1 MIKQLRKTLSWIQT
15 NWLEVLLLDVAI
27 IALAWIGA
35 FWIRFDLVIAPQYV
49 RWMFMALPAVILVR
63 LASLFL
69 SRVYWGAMR
78 FAGVVDLWRIVVG
91 ITLSSVVLGA
101 GFMMFGMWGF
111 PRSILV
117 IDWLLALLGIGGV
130 RLCSRLLGE
139 RPWAKINRMS
149 TTGRRLLIVGGG
161 RSGEILIRG
170 LQHPSQ
176 QRFTAVGVVDDDK
189 HLLSKQIRGVPVL
202 GRVDD
207 IPHLVKEKRIKE
219 IVLAIPSASG
229 EKLTRI
235 VDLCMEA
242 GIKPK
247 IARDMGT
254 LIHADGSPITMRE
267 IQVEDLLRR
276 EPVALNVEGIGG
288 HLQGKTVLVT
298 GAAGSIGSEL
308 CRQIIR
314 YAPRRLIMFDQH
326 EEGLYY
332 LSLELKKLALSV
344 APESEAVCMIGDM
357 TDRRAVER
365 IIEKDRPQVLF
376 HAAAYKHV
384 PMLEDNPEEAIRNNL
399 GGTVILSSLAAK
411 YGVERFVMIST
422 DKAVMPT
429 SIMGLTKRL
438 CELFVLALNNQ
449 SKTNFI
455 TTRFGN
461 VLGSTGS
468 VVPVFQRQIKEGGP
482 VTVTHPDMMRYFM
495 TIPEA
500 VQLVL
505 QASTMGKGGEL
516 FVLNMGQETR
526 IVELAEQLI
535 RLSGLEPYE
544 DIPITFTGLRPG
556 EKMYEQLW
564 VEGEIPVPTDH
575 DKIFTTHSHE
585 DLSGDLFQTINDIL
599 ESAESSDRAG
609 IMQNIRKLVVDY
621 QPGLH
626 DKMSGETPFIHRT
639 KVLVADD
646 EPTIISLLESILSQ
660 NYDVVTAEDGN
671 LAMKRIFAELPD
683 LVILDI
689 LMPGMNGHEICEQIK
704 HHPITRQIPVI
715 IISGVK
721 EVSSRIAGYEEGAD
735 LYMTK
740 PFQVNELE
748 AAVKMLLDQ
757 PTRQE
762 KTPVIAPCPS
772 DRAGEAQR

>member
-1 MIKQLRKTLSWIQT
+1 MIKQLRKTLNWIQA
-15 NWLEVLLLDVAI
+15 NWLEVLLIDVAI

-35 FWIRFDLVIAPQYV
+35 FWIRFDLVIAPQYL
-49 RWMFMALPAVILVR
+49 RWMFIALPAVVLVR
-63 LASLFL
+63 LTSLFL

-91 ITLSSVVLGA
+91 LTLSSVVLGA
-101 GFMMFGMWGF
+101 GFMMFGMYGF

-139 RPWAKINRMS
+139 KPWARVNRMN

-176 QRFTAVGVVDDDK
+176 QRFTPVGVVDDDK
-189 HLLSKQIRGVPVL
+189 HLLRRQIHGVPVL
-202 GRVDD
+202 GGVDD

-229 EKLTRI
+229 ETLSRI

-242 GIKPK
+242 GRKPK

-254 LIHADGSPITMRE
+254 LIHTNGSPIPMRE

-314 YAPRRLIMFDQH
+314 YAPRKLIMFDQH

-332 LSLELKKLALSV
+332 LSLEMNKLASSV
-344 APESEAVCMIGDM
+344 APESKPVCLIGDM
-357 TDRRAVER
+357 TDRKTVER
-365 IIEKDRPQVLF
+365 IIEQHRPQVLF

-384 PMLEDNPEEAIRNNL
+384 PLLEDNPEEAIRNNV

-438 CELFVLALNNQ
+438 CELFVLALNEQNDT
-449 SKTNFI
+449 KFM

-468 VVPVFQRQIKEGGP
+468 VVPLFQRQIREGGP

-505 QASTMGKGGEL
+505 QASTMGEGGEL

-585 DLSGDLFQTINDIL
+585 DLSGDLFQTINEIL
-599 ESAESSDRAG
+599 AAAEQSDRAA
-609 IMQNIRKLVVDY
+609 IMRSIQKLVSGY
-621 QPGLH
+621 QPDLH
-626 DKMSGETPFIHRT
+626 DGLSAETPFTHRT
-639 KVLVADD
+639 KILVADD
-646 EPTIISLLESILSQ
+646 DPAILGLIESILSED
-660 NYDVVTAEDGN
+660 YDVITAEDGN
-671 LAMKRIFAELPD
+671 MAIKRIFAELPD
-683 LVILDI
+683 LVVLDI
-689 LMPGMNGHEICEQIK
+689 LMPGMNGHEVCDQIK
-704 HHPITRQIPVI
+704 HHPITRRVPVLI
-715 IISGVK
+715 LSGVK
-721 EVSSRIAGYEEGAD
+721 EVSSRVAGYEEGAD

-740 PFQVNELE
+740 PFQVTELE

-757 PTRQE
+757 PARKE
-762 KTPVIAPCPS
+762 KASV
-772 DRAGEAQR
+772 

>member
-1 MIKQLRKTLSWIQT
+1 MSWIQV
-15 NWLEVLLLDVAI
+15 NWLEILLLDVVMI
-27 IALAWIGA
+27 TLAWVGA
-35 FWIRFDLVIAPQYV
+35 FWIRFDLVFVSIYA
-49 RWMFMALPAVILVR
+49 RWMMMTLPVVIVVQ

-91 ITLSSVVLGA
+91 MTLSTVLLGA
-101 GFMMFGMWGF
+101 GFMMFGIQGF

-117 IDWLLALLGIGGV
+117 IDWLLALLGIGGI

-139 RPWAKINRMS
+139 KPWARVNRMKVIGS
-149 TTGRRLLIVGGG
+149 RLLIVGGG
-161 RSGEILIRG
+161 RTGEILIRG
-170 LQHPSQ
+170 LLHPNQHRYAP
-176 QRFTAVGVVDDDK
+176 VCVVDDDK
-189 HLLSKQIRGVPVL
+189 HLLRKQIHSVPVL
-202 GRVDD
+202 GLVDD
-207 IPHLVKEKRIKE
+207 IPHLVKEKRIDE
-219 IVLAIPSASG
+219 IALAIPSASG
-229 EKLTRI
+229 ETLSRI

-242 GIKPK
+242 GCKPK

-254 LIHADGSPITMRE
+254 LLQTDGGQVAMRE

-276 EPVALNVEGIGG
+276 EPVALNVENIGSFL
-288 HLQGKTVLVT
+288 HGKTILVT

-314 YAPRRLIMFDQH
+314 YIPSTLIMFDQH
-326 EEGLYY
+326 EEGLYF
-332 LSLELKKLALSV
+332 LKLELEKLITKV
-344 APESEAVCMIGDM
+344 APESKVLCLIGDM
-357 TDRRAVER
+357 TDRLTVER
-365 IIEKDRPQVLF
+365 IIEQNRPQILF

-384 PMLEDNPEEAIRNNL
+384 PLLEDNPEEAIRNNL

-411 YGVERFVMIST
+411 YGVDRFVMIST
-422 DKAVMPT
+422 DKAVTPA

-438 CELFVLALNNQ
+438 CELFVLALNEQ
-449 SKTNFI
+449 SETRFV

-468 VVPVFQRQIKEGGP
+468 VVPLFQRQIQEGGP

-505 QASTMGKGGEL
+505 QASTMGEGGEL
-516 FVLNMGQETR
+516 FVLNMGQEVR

-535 RLSGLEPYE
+535 RLSGFQPYE

-575 DKIFTTHSHE
+575 DKIFTTNSNG
-585 DLSGDLFQTINDIL
+585 DLSGDLFQTINEIL
-599 ESAESSDRAG
+599 KSAERSDRTA
-609 IMQNIRKLVVDY
+609 IMHSVKKLVADY

-626 DKMSGETPFIHRT
+626 EGLSAEMPFVHRT

-646 EPTIISLLESILSQ
+646 DPVILSLLESILSED
-660 NYDVVTAEDGN
+660 YEVIPAEDGN
-671 LAMKRIFAELPD
+671 VAMKRIFAELPD

-689 LMPGMNGHEICEQIK
+689 LMPGMDGYEICDRIK
-704 HHPITRQIPVI
+704 RHPITRQIPVI
-715 IISGVK
+715 ILSGMR
-721 EVSSRIAGYEEGAD
+721 EVSNRVAGYEEGAD
-735 LYMTK
+735 LYITK
-740 PFQVNELE
+740 PFQVTELV
-748 AAVKMLLDQ
+748 AAVQMLLDQ
-757 PTRQE
+757 PAR
-762 KTPVIAPCPS
+762 KKSSSA
-772 DRAGEAQR
+772 

>member
-1 MIKQLRKTLSWIQT
+1 MLKHLRTTMSWIQA

-27 IALAWIGA
+27 IAMAWVGA

-49 RWMFMALPAVILVR
+49 RWMLMALPAVILVR
-63 LASLFL
+63 LTCLFL
-69 SRVYWGAMR
+69 SRVYWGAIR

-91 ITLSSVVLGA
+91 MTLGTVVLGA
-101 GFMMFGMWGF
+101 GFLMFGMWGF

-130 RLCSRLLGE
+130 RLYSRLMGE
-139 RPWAKINRMS
+139 KPWARVNRMNH
-149 TTGRRLLIVGGG
+149 TGRRLLIVGGG

-176 QRFTAVGVVDDDK
+176 QRFTPVGVVDDDK
-189 HLLSKQIRGVPVL
+189 HLLRTQIHGVPVL
-202 GRVDD
+202 GGVED

-219 IVLAIPSASG
+219 IVIAIPSTSG
-229 EKLTRI
+229 EMLSRI

-242 GIKPK
+242 GRKPK

-254 LIHADGSPITMRE
+254 LIHSHGSNVAMRD

-276 EPVALNVEGIGG
+276 EPVALNVEGIASFIR
-288 HLQGKTVLVT
+288 GKTVLVT

-314 YAPRRLIMFDQH
+314 FAPQQLIMFDQH
-326 EEGLYY
+326 EEGLYF
-332 LSLELKKLALSV
+332 LDIELKKNMDNV
-344 APESEAVCMIGDM
+344 APDSAVVCLIGDM
-357 TDRRAVER
+357 TNRKTVER
-365 IIEKDRPQVLF
+365 MIEQYRPQVLF

-384 PMLEDNPEEAIRNNL
+384 PMLEANPEEAVRNNV

-411 YGVERFVMIST
+411 YGVERFVMVST

-438 CELFVLALNNQ
+438 CELFVLALNER
-449 SKTNFI
+449 TDTRFM

-468 VVPVFQRQIKEGGP
+468 VVPVFRRQIQEGGP
-482 VTVTHPDMMRYFM
+482 VTVTHPDMVRYFM

-505 QASTMGKGGEL
+505 QASTMGEGGEL
-516 FVLNMGQETR
+516 FVLNMGQETK

-544 DIPITFTGLRPG
+544 DIQITFTGLRPG

-585 DLSGDLFQTINDIL
+585 DLSVDLFKTVNDIL
-599 ESAESSDRAG
+599 DAAEQSDRG
-609 IMQNIRKLVVDY
+609 ELMRCVLKVVSDY
-621 QPGLH
+621 QPDLHQGL
-626 DKMSGETPFIHRT
+626 SAETPFKHQS
-639 KVLVADD
+639 KVLIADD
-646 EPTIISLLESILSQ
+646 DPELLTLLTRIL
-660 NYDVVTAEDGN
+660 EDDYGVIPADN
-671 LAMKRIFAELPD
+671 GDLALKRIFAELPD

-689 LMPGMNGHEICEQIK
+689 LMPGLNGHEICDRIK
-704 HHPITRQIPVI
+704 NHPITRKVPVI
-715 IISGVK
+715 ILSGVR
-721 EVSSRIAGYEEGAD
+721 EVSSRVAGYEEGAD
-735 LYMTK
+735 LYLTK
-740 PFQVNELE
+740 PFQVAELE

-757 PTRQE
+757 PVKKEQST
-762 KTPVIAPCPS
+762 A
-772 DRAGEAQR
+772 

>member
-1 MIKQLRKTLSWIQT
+1 MLKHIRTTISWIQA
-15 NWLEVLLLDVAI
+15 NWLEVLLLDIVI
-27 IALAWIGA
+27 IALAWVGA
-35 FWIRFDLVIAPQYV
+35 FWIRFDLVIAPQYA
-49 RWMFMALPAVILVR
+49 RWMLQALPVVILVR
-63 LASLFL
+63 LVSLFF
-69 SRVYWGAMR
+69 SRVYWGAIR
-78 FAGVVDLWRIVVG
+78 FAGVVDLWRIVLG
-91 ITLSSVVLGA
+91 MTLSSVVLGA
-101 GFMMFGMWGF
+101 GFLMFGMWRF

-130 RLCSRLLGE
+130 RLFSRLMGE
-139 RPWAKINRMS
+139 KPWTRVNRMNS
-149 TTGRRLLIVGGG
+149 TGRRLLIVGGG
-161 RSGEILIRG
+161 QSGAILIRG

-176 QRFTAVGVVDDDK
+176 QRFTPIGVVDDDK
-189 HLLSKQIRGVPVL
+189 HLLRTQIHGVPVL
-202 GRVDD
+202 GSVND

-229 EKLTRI
+229 DTLSRI

-242 GIKPK
+242 GLKPK

-254 LIHADGSPITMRE
+254 LIHSDGGSITMRE

-276 EPVALNVEGIGG
+276 EPVDLNVEGIEG
-288 HLQGKTVLVT
+288 HLQGKTILVT

-314 YAPRRLIMFDQH
+314 FAPKQLIMFDQH

-332 LSLELKKLALSV
+332 LHLELKKLAGAR
-344 APESEAVCMIGDM
+344 APESDAICLIGDM
-357 TDRRAVER
+357 TNRRTVER
-365 IIEKDRPQVLF
+365 MIERYRPQVLF

-384 PMLEDNPEEAIRNNL
+384 PMLEDNPEEAVRNNL

-411 YGVERFVMIST
+411 YGVERFVMVST

-438 CELFVLALNNQ
+438 CELFVLALNEQND
-449 SKTNFI
+449 TRFM

-468 VVPVFQRQIKEGGP
+468 VVPVFRRQIQEGGP
-482 VTVTHPDMMRYFM
+482 VTVTHPDIVRYFM

-505 QASTMGKGGEL
+505 QASTMGDGGEL

-526 IVELAEQLI
+526 ILELAEQLI
-535 RLSGLEPYE
+535 RLSGLEPYV

-564 VEGEIPVPTDH
+564 VEGEIPVPTKH
-575 DKIFTTHSHE
+575 DKIFTADSHE
-585 DLSGDLFQTINDIL
+585 GLSSDLFETINTIL
-599 ESAESSDRAG
+599 DAAEQSDRTDLMKS
-609 IMQNIRKLVVDY
+609 IQKLVPGY
-621 QPGLH
+621 QPDLH
-626 DKMSGETPFIHRT
+626 DGLSAETPFTHRT

-646 EPTIISLLESILSQ
+646 DPEILKLLGLIVENEYAVIK
-660 NYDVVTAEDGN
+660 AEDGDV
-671 LAMKRIFAELPD
+671 AMKRIFAELPD

-689 LMPGMNGHEICEQIK
+689 LMPGMNGHEICDRIK
-704 HHPITRQIPVI
+704 HHPITRDIPVI
-715 IISGVK
+715 ILSGVK
-721 EVSSRIAGYEEGAD
+721 EVSSRITGFEEGAD

-740 PFQVNELE
+740 PFQVGELE
-748 AAVKMLLDQ
+748 AAIKMLLDHR
-757 PTRQE
+757 PARKE
-762 KTPVIAPCPS
+762 EPS
-772 DRAGEAQR
+772 S

>member
-1 MIKQLRKTLSWIQT
+1 MIKHIRITMSWIRIS
-15 NWLEVLLLDVAI
+15 WLQAVLLDTVI
-27 IALAWIGA
+27 ITLAWAGA
-35 FWIRFDLVIAPQYV
+35 FWIRFDGVMAPQYL
-49 RWMFMALPAVILVR
+49 RWMFLALPAVILVQ
-63 LASLFL
+63 LAALFL

-91 ITLSSVVLGA
+91 MSLSSVVLGA
-101 GFMMFGMWGF
+101 SFMMLGMRGF
-111 PRSILV
+111 PRSIL
-117 IDWLLALLGIGGV
+117 IINWLLALLGIGGV

-139 RPWAKINRMS
+139 KPWGRTHRMNVS
-149 TTGRRLLIVGGG
+149 GRRLLIVGGG
-161 RSGEILIRG
+161 QSGEILIRG
-170 LQHPSQ
+170 LLHPRQ
-176 QRFTAVGVVDDDK
+176 QRFTPVGIVDDDW
-189 HLLSKQIRGVPVL
+189 HLMRKQIHGIPVL

-207 IPHLVKEKRIKE
+207 IPHLVMEKRIKE

-229 EKLTRI
+229 ETLSRI
-235 VDLCMEA
+235 VDRCMEA
-242 GIKPK
+242 GLKPK

-254 LIHADGSPITMRE
+254 LIQTDGSPIPLRE

-288 HLQGKTVLVT
+288 DLQGKTILVT

-314 YAPRRLIMFDQH
+314 YAPGKLIMFDQH

-332 LSLELKKLALSV
+332 LSLELNKLASTV
-344 APESEAVCMIGDM
+344 APESTAVCLIGDM
-357 TDRRAVER
+357 TDRKTVER
-365 IIEKDRPQVLF
+365 IIEQDRPQVLF

-384 PMLEDNPEEAIRNNL
+384 PLLEDNPEEAIRNNV

-438 CELFVLALNNQ
+438 CELFVLALNEQ
-449 SKTNFI
+449 SDTRFM

-468 VVPVFQRQIKEGGP
+468 VVPVFQRQIQEGGP
-482 VTVTHPDMMRYFM
+482 VTVTHPDMVRYFM

-505 QASTMGKGGEL
+505 QASTMGEGGEL

-526 IVELAEQLI
+526 IVKLAEQLI
-535 RLSGLEPYE
+535 RLSGFEPYE
-544 DIPITFTGLRPG
+544 DIPIIFTGLRPG

-599 ESAESSDRAG
+599 AAAEQSDRAE
-609 IMQNIRKLVVDY
+609 IMRSILKLVSDY
-621 QPGLH
+621 QPDLHQGL
-626 DKMSGETPFIHRT
+626 SAETPFTHRT

-646 EPTIISLLESILSQ
+646 DPEILGLLKAILEKD
-660 NYDVVTAEDGN
+660 YDVIPAGDGDV
-671 LAMKRIFAELPD
+671 AMKRIFAELPD

-689 LMPGMNGHEICEQIK
+689 LMPGMNGHEICDQIK
-704 HHPITRQIPVI
+704 HHPITRKVPVLI
-715 IISGVK
+715 LSGIK
-721 EVSSRIAGYEEGAD
+721 EVSSRVSGYEEGAD

-740 PFQVNELE
+740 PFQVTELE

-757 PTRQE
+757 PARKE
-762 KTPVIAPCPS
+762 KTS
-772 DRAGEAQR
+772 G